1 MSVGKGSE
9 NTRVR
14 ALDYPNAG
22 LSRYY
27 LLMFGANIRLI
38 FQLP

>member
-14 ALDYPNAG
+14 ALDYPNAN
-22 LSRYY
+22 LNRYY
-27 LLMFGANIRLI
+27 LLMIDVHIRLI